1 MEVRLEAASLNMG
14 DRQMYAT
21 AGPASSIVRL
31 IDQPSTWDPLAKQ
44 PHGNRVRSKEHVAA
58 IAEYLLHEPTP
69 ILNSIVVYAHN
80 NDVTFVPESNLDR
93 VGHLRVKIGTQ
104 FDVGDGQHRCA
115 ALAQV
120 LADLEDA
127 DDDDPVKQRI
137 EELSVPLLIVVDDDP
152 ARRAQDFVDLQR
164 NAKPPSGS
172 LGSSMDR
179 RHAIN
184 RFTLEMA
191 KNADLAEGGQRIEFL
206 KDTVGKLSGKL
217 YTFQAFRQFVTTLI
231 IGSSQRTR
239 AGLEKA
245 ADDAVGNGY
254 YKTEY
259 DRVLGII
266 NTAAYTMPGWAEV
279 MDGSLTVAE
288 FRADYLHSTAAG
300 LYTIAV
306 ALYDVHND
314 GGDIGQAITKAAAID
329 WRREPLAENGDSF
342 FDGTLILKVTDE
354 DGNIVRKLASGRPA
368 WEAAGE
374 KLYKAIK

>member
-1 MEVRLEAASLNMG
+1 MEVLLEATALKMG
-14 DRQMYAT
+14 GRTMYAT
-21 AGPASSIVRL
+21 AGPAESVIRL

-58 IAEYLLHEPTP
+58 IVEYLKDEENP
-69 ILNSIVVYAHN
+69 ILNSIVVYARGS
-80 NDVTFVPESNLDR
+80 DVTFEQAAGLTD
-93 VGHLRVKIGTQ
+93 VGHLRVKIGTT

-120 LADLEDA
+120 IVDLEDT
-127 DDDDPVKQRI
+127 DEDDPRRKRLQSM
-137 EELSVPLLIVVDDDP
+137 SVPLLVVVDDDQ

-184 RFTLEMA
+184 RFTLKIA
-191 KNADLAEGGQRIEFL
+191 KASDLTNDGQRIEFL
-206 KDTVGKLSGKL
+206 KDTVSKLSGKL
-217 YTFQAFRQFVTTLI
+217 YTFQAFRQFVTVLI

-245 ADDAVGNGY
+245 ADEAVSNGQY
-254 YKTEY
+254 AAEY
-259 DRVLGII
+259 NRVLDIL
-266 NTAAYTMPGWAEV
+266 NTAAHTMPGWSEI
-279 MDGSLTVAE
+279 MDGSLIVAE

-300 LYTIAV
+300 LYTLGL
-306 ALYDVHND
+306 ALYQVHNN
-314 GGDIGQAITKAAAID
+314 GGDIDEAIAKAARID
-329 WRREPLAENGDSF
+329 WRREPADREGKSF
-342 FDGTLILKVTDE
+342 FDGTLILKVEE
-354 DGNIVRKLASGRPA
+354 DDGSISRKLASGRPA

-374 KLYKAIK
+374 KLYNAIK